1 VLFAACTTTHS
12 QNIWVS
18 LNKNWNNLRLKVI
31 MAVWNLPWKCGLSFM
46 NFCEFSS
53 RNDTCKHK
61 YSNHFTMSCSTN
73 AFSGKIMHQY
83 KLAEAHPSLMFSAWT
98 PGAHSSRHFVYVHL
112 IFIYVWCP
120 YLPSLF
126 KSWYA
131 TSVMGCMWHTIAVCC
146 VHCLMYCCSL
156 CYPCLCGNWEPK

>member
-1 VLFAACTTTHS
+1 MWPSETTNVLGCGNYGWKGEGVRGSQCRKHVVIGVFVLFAACTTTHS

-61 YSNHFTMSCSTN
+61 YSNHFTMSCSTS
-73 AFSGKIMHQY
+73 AFSGKIVHQC
-83 KLAEAHPSLMFSAWT
+83 KLAEAPPSLMFNAWT

-112 IFIYVWCP
+112 IFIYVWSP

-126 KSWYA
+126 K
-131 TSVMGCMWHTIAVCC
+131 
-146 VHCLMYCCSL
+146 L
-156 CYPCLCGNWEPK
+156 